1 MRELLFYGKIIA
13 KFFYRHEKVNDM
25 KTYGYD
31 TIADA
36 LSGLIRE
43 KLCTVEKEA
52 LLLTQAA
59 LEKETCPAAAW
70 ALETIVENANIAR
83 ENRFFACQD
92 CGIALVFAYVGR
104 NARLDCDLTEAIN
117 EGVRRGY
124 RDARKSVADPLT
136 RLNTGDNAP
145 AVIYTEIVEGD
156 GLTLEWMA
164 KGAGSENMSA
174 VYMLTPSKGEDGIVQ
189 SAVDCVKKAGANPC
203 PPVILGIGVGGTM
216 DKAAVLSKKALMRNT
231 GEPSP
236 DPQVAKLEKRILDAV
251 NALKTGAQGLKGDTT
266 ALAVQME
273 TFPTHIGM
281 LPVAITVQCHS
292 VRHGKITL

>member
-136 RLNTGDNAP
+136 RLNTGDNTP

-281 LPVAITVQCHS
+281 LPVAITIQCHS